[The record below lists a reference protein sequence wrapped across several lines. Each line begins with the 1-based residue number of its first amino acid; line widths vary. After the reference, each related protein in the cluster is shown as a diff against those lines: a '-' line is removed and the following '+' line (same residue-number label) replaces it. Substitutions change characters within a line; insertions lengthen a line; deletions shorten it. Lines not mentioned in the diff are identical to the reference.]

1 MEIPLTAGKSFDRVA
16 SIGHPRP
23 SQDLESKNMSTPA
36 KALTEKALLAMPASA
51 YMNAA
56 QLGFFRDLLRKQRQ
70 DLLDNA
76 TMTID
81 HLRDGEA
88 EADPNDRATIEEENS
103 IELRIRD
110 RERKM
115 LPRVEAAL
123 KRIEDGQYGFCEET
137 GDPIGLRRL
146 LARPTTVFSIEAQE
160 RHESRQRIQGK

>member
-1 MEIPLTAGKSFDRVA
+1 MPNTAKPIS
-16 SIGHPRP
+16 
-23 SQDLESKNMSTPA
+23 
-36 KALTEKALLAMPASA
+36 EKALLAMPGKS

-56 QLGFFRDLLRKQRQ
+56 QLRFFHDLLSRQRQ

-103 IELRIRD
+103 LELRIRD

-123 KRIEDGQYGFCEET
+123 KLIDDGRYGFCEET

-146 LARPTTVFSIEAQE
+146 LARPTTAYSIEAQE

>member
-1 MEIPLTAGKSFDRVA
+1 MPNTTKPLS
-16 SIGHPRP
+16 
-23 SQDLESKNMSTPA
+23 
-36 KALTEKALLAMPASA
+36 EKALLAMPNSS

-56 QLGFFRDLLRKQRQ
+56 QLSFFRDLLNKQRQ

-88 EADPNDRATIEEENS
+88 EADPNDRATIEEEHS
-103 IELRIRD
+103 LELRIRD

-115 LPRVEAAL
+115 LPRVDAAL
-123 KRIEDGQYGFCEET
+123 KRIDDGRYGFCEDT
-137 GDPIGLRRL
+137 GEPIGLRRL
-146 LARPTTVFSIEAQE
+146 LARPTTVYSIEAQE

>member
-1 MEIPLTAGKSFDRVA
+1 MTDKSK
-16 SIGHPRP
+16 P
-23 SQDLESKNMSTPA
+23 
-36 KALTEKALLAMPASA
+36 LTEKALLAMPGKS

-56 QLGFFRDLLRKQRQ
+56 QLRFFRDLLNKQRQ

-115 LPRVEAAL
+115 LPRVDAAL
-123 KRIEDGQYGFCEET
+123 RRIDEGRFGFCEET
-137 GDPIGLRRL
+137 GEPIGLRRL
-146 LARPTTVFSIEAQE
+146 LARPTTVYSIEAQE

>member
-1 MEIPLTAGKSFDRVA
+1 MTDKSK
-16 SIGHPRP
+16 P
-23 SQDLESKNMSTPA
+23 
-36 KALTEKALLAMPASA
+36 LTEKALLAMPGSS

-56 QLGFFRDLLRKQRQ
+56 QLRFFRDLLNRQRQ

-115 LPRVEAAL
+115 LPRVDAAL
-123 KRIEDGQYGFCEET
+123 RRIDEGRFGFCEET

-146 LARPTTVFSIEAQE
+146 LARPTTVYSIEAQE

>member
-1 MEIPLTAGKSFDRVA
+1 MPNT
-16 SIGHPRP
+16 
-23 SQDLESKNMSTPA
+23 A
-36 KALTEKALLAMPASA
+36 KALSEKALLAMPASS

-56 QLGFFRDLLRKQRQ
+56 QLGFFRDLLRRQRQ
-70 DLLDNA
+70 DLIDNA
-76 TMTID
+76 AMTID

-88 EADPNDRATIEEENS
+88 EADPNDRATIEEENA

-123 KRIEDGQYGFCEET
+123 RRIDAGQYGYCEET

-146 LARPTTVFSIEAQE
+146 LARPTTAYSIEAQE

>member
-1 MEIPLTAGKSFDRVA
+1 MPTSHK
-16 SIGHPRP
+16 P
-23 SQDLESKNMSTPA
+23 
-36 KALTEKALLAMPASA
+36 LTEKALLAMPSSS

-56 QLGFFRDLLRKQRQ
+56 QLAFFRELLNKQRQ
-70 DLLDNA
+70 DLIDNA
-76 TMTID
+76 SMTID

-123 KRIEDGQYGFCEET
+123 ARIDSGKFGFCEET
-137 GDPIGLRRL
+137 GEPIGLPRL
-146 LARPTTVFSIEAQE
+146 LARPTTIYSIEAQE

>member
-1 MEIPLTAGKSFDRVA
+1 MPNTAKPIS
-16 SIGHPRP
+16 
-23 SQDLESKNMSTPA
+23 
-36 KALTEKALLAMPASA
+36 EKALLAMPGKS

-56 QLGFFRDLLRKQRQ
+56 QLRFFRDLLSRQRQ

-103 IELRIRD
+103 LELRIRD

-123 KRIEDGQYGFCEET
+123 KRIDDGRYGFCEET
-137 GDPIGLRRL
+137 GEPIGLRRL
-146 LARPTTVFSIEAQE
+146 LARPTTAYSIEAQE

>member
-1 MEIPLTAGKSFDRVA
+1 MPNTAKPIS
-16 SIGHPRP
+16 
-23 SQDLESKNMSTPA
+23 
-36 KALTEKALLAMPASA
+36 EKALLAMPGKS

-56 QLGFFRDLLRKQRQ
+56 QLRFFRDLLNRQRQ

-103 IELRIRD
+103 LELRIRD

-123 KRIEDGQYGFCEET
+123 KRIDDGSYGFCEET
-137 GDPIGLRRL
+137 GEPIGLRRL
-146 LARPTTVFSIEAQE
+146 LARPTTAYSIEAQE

>member
-1 MEIPLTAGKSFDRVA
+1 MPNTAKPIS
-16 SIGHPRP
+16 
-23 SQDLESKNMSTPA
+23 
-36 KALTEKALLAMPASA
+36 EKALLAMPGKS

-56 QLGFFRDLLRKQRQ
+56 QLRFFRDLLSRQRQ

-103 IELRIRD
+103 LELRIRD

-123 KRIEDGQYGFCEET
+123 KRIDDGRYGYCEET
-137 GDPIGLRRL
+137 GEPIGLRRL
-146 LARPTTVFSIEAQE
+146 LARPTTAYSIEAQE

>member
-1 MEIPLTAGKSFDRVA
+1 MTD
-16 SIGHPRP
+16 
-23 SQDLESKNMSTPA
+23 KNKP
-36 KALTEKALLAMPASA
+36 LTEKALLAMPGSS

-56 QLGFFRDLLRKQRQ
+56 QLRFFRDLLNRQRQ

-115 LPRVEAAL
+115 LPRVDAAL
-123 KRIEDGQYGFCEET
+123 RRIDEGRFGFCEET

-146 LARPTTVFSIEAQE
+146 LARPTTVYSIEAQE

>member
-1 MEIPLTAGKSFDRVA
+1 MPNTTKTLSEA
-16 SIGHPRP
+16 
-23 SQDLESKNMSTPA
+23 
-36 KALTEKALLAMPASA
+36 ALLAMPAAS

-56 QLGFFRDLLRKQRQ
+56 QLRFFRDLLNKQRQ

-76 TMTID
+76 SMTID

-103 IELRIRD
+103 LELRIRD

-115 LPRVEAAL
+115 LPRVDAAL
-123 KRIEDGQYGFCEET
+123 KRIDGGRYGYCEDT
-137 GDPIGLRRL
+137 GEPIGLRRL
-146 LARPTTVFSIEAQE
+146 LARPTTVYSIEAQE

>member
-1 MEIPLTAGKSFDRVA
+1 MPNTTK
-16 SIGHPRP
+16 P
-23 SQDLESKNMSTPA
+23 
-36 KALTEKALLAMPASA
+36 LTEKALLAMPARS

-56 QLGFFRDLLRKQRQ
+56 QLDFFRDLLRKQRQ

-123 KRIEDGQYGFCEET
+123 RRIDTGQFGFCEET
-137 GDPIGLRRL
+137 GEPIGLKRL
-146 LARPTTVFSIEAQE
+146 LARPTTAFSLEAQE

>member
-1 MEIPLTAGKSFDRVA
+1 MPNTAKPIS
-16 SIGHPRP
+16 
-23 SQDLESKNMSTPA
+23 
-36 KALTEKALLAMPASA
+36 EKALLAMPGKS

-56 QLGFFRDLLRKQRQ
+56 QLRFFRDLLNRQRQ

-103 IELRIRD
+103 LELRIRD

-123 KRIEDGQYGFCEET
+123 KRIDDGRYGFCEET
-137 GDPIGLRRL
+137 GEPIGLRRL
-146 LARPTTVFSIEAQE
+146 LARPTTAYSIEAQE

>member
-1 MEIPLTAGKSFDRVA
+1 MPTTHKILS
-16 SIGHPRP
+16 
-23 SQDLESKNMSTPA
+23 
-36 KALTEKALLAMPASA
+36 EKALLAMPGSS

-56 QLGFFRDLLRKQRQ
+56 QLAFFRDLLSKQRQ
-70 DLLDNA
+70 DLIDNA
-76 TMTID
+76 SMTID

-123 KRIEDGQYGFCEET
+123 QRIDDGKYGFCEET
-137 GDPIGLRRL
+137 GEPIGLPRL
-146 LARPTTVFSIEAQE
+146 LARPTTIYSIEAQE

>member
-1 MEIPLTAGKSFDRVA
+1 MPNTAKPLS
-16 SIGHPRP
+16 
-23 SQDLESKNMSTPA
+23 
-36 KALTEKALLAMPASA
+36 EKALLAMPNSS

-56 QLGFFRDLLRKQRQ
+56 QLAFFRELLLRQRQ

-115 LPRVEAAL
+115 LPRVDAAL
-123 KRIEDGQYGFCEET
+123 QRIDSGTYGYCEET
-137 GDPIGLRRL
+137 GEPIGLKRL
-146 LARPTTVFSIEAQE
+146 LARPTTAFSIEAQE

>member
-1 MEIPLTAGKSFDRVA
+1 MPNTAQPLS
-16 SIGHPRP
+16 
-23 SQDLESKNMSTPA
+23 
-36 KALTEKALLAMPASA
+36 EKALLAMPNSS

-56 QLGFFRDLLRKQRQ
+56 QLAFFRELLLRQRQ

-115 LPRVEAAL
+115 LPRVDAAL
-123 KRIEDGQYGFCEET
+123 QRIDSGKYGYCEET
-137 GDPIGLRRL
+137 GEPIGLKRL
-146 LARPTTVFSIEAQE
+146 LARPTTAFSIEAQE

>member
-1 MEIPLTAGKSFDRVA
+1 MPNTAKTLS
-16 SIGHPRP
+16 
-23 SQDLESKNMSTPA
+23 
-36 KALTEKALLAMPASA
+36 EKALLAMPASS

-56 QLGFFRDLLRKQRQ
+56 QLGFFRDLLRRQRQ
-70 DLLDNA
+70 DLIDNA
-76 TMTID
+76 AMTID

-88 EADPNDRATIEEENS
+88 EADPNDRATIEEEHA

-123 KRIEDGQYGFCEET
+123 RRIDTGQYGYCEET

-146 LARPTTVFSIEAQE
+146 LARPTTAYSIEAQE

>member
-1 MEIPLTAGKSFDRVA
+1 MNRITGTNAMPTTTKILS
-16 SIGHPRP
+16 
-23 SQDLESKNMSTPA
+23 
-36 KALTEKALLAMPASA
+36 EKALLAMPGSS

-56 QLGFFRDLLRKQRQ
+56 QLSFFRDLLTKQRQ

-103 IELRIRD
+103 LELRIRD

-123 KRIEDGQYGFCEET
+123 KRIDDGRYGYCEDT
-137 GDPIGLRRL
+137 GEPIGLRRL
-146 LARPTTVFSIEAQE
+146 LARPTTVYSIEAQE

>member
-1 MEIPLTAGKSFDRVA
+1 MPNT
-16 SIGHPRP
+16 
-23 SQDLESKNMSTPA
+23 SKP
-36 KALTEKALLAMPASA
+36 LTEKALLAMPAKS

-56 QLGFFRDLLRKQRQ
+56 QLGFFRDLLSRQRQ

-103 IELRIRD
+103 LELRIRD

-115 LPRVEAAL
+115 LPRVDAAL
-123 KRIEDGQYGFCEET
+123 RRIDEGRYGFCEDT
-137 GDPIGLRRL
+137 GEPIGLRRL

-160 RHESRQRIQGK
+160 RHESRQKIQGK

>member
-1 MEIPLTAGKSFDRVA
+1 MPTSHKPL
-16 SIGHPRP
+16 
-23 SQDLESKNMSTPA
+23 N
-36 KALTEKALLAMPASA
+36 EKALLAMPSSS

-56 QLGFFRDLLRKQRQ
+56 QLAFFRELLNKQRQ
-70 DLLDNA
+70 DLIDNA
-76 TMTID
+76 SMTID

-123 KRIEDGQYGFCEET
+123 QRIENGQYGFCEET
-137 GDPIGLRRL
+137 GEPIGLPRL
-146 LARPTTVFSIEAQE
+146 LARPTTVYSIEAQE